1 MRASGGT
8 CAGSRCRRGCRRSD
22 ETDVVIIRGGAEP
35 LTGQAIMAGLQ
46 SLYARAELEPVAGN
60 PYVTNGIK
68 YLRIYNLTPAE
79 FDVTVVKADGSER
92 HRSCRQRTRRQAC
105 SSTGTRVPGTT
116 RHCSPMSSRG
126 GRAPC
131 VCAGV
136 SSLWVCGTRTTDDLR
151 QMLFIQR
158 R

>member
-1 MRASGGT
+1 
-8 CAGSRCRRGCRRSD
+8 
-22 ETDVVIIRGGAEP
+22 
-35 LTGQAIMAGLQ
+35 MAGLQ

-79 FDVTVVKADGSER
+79 FDVTVVKADGSQEA
-92 HRSCRQRTRRQAC
+92 QVVQAANQTPGLLFDWHSGAWDDATLFPNVEPGWTC
-105 SSTGTRVPGTT
+105 SVRV
-116 RHCSPMSSRG
+116 RG
-126 GRAPC
+126 GEQL
-131 VCAGV
+131 VGEY
-136 SSLWVCGTRTTDDLR
+136 LTTDDLR